1 MKTLLILLAM
11 ALPFSVHAQS
21 QKTEKATFAAGC
33 FWCTEEAFE
42 KVPGVV
48 SAVSGYMGGSL
59 KNPSYEQVS
68 SGRTGHTEV
77 VEVTYDPAKVSYEKL
92 LDTFWLNHD
101 PTVKDRQFCDA
112 GSQYRPE
119 IFFHSDEQKRL
130 AEASK
135 AKWDKQKPFRQPIL
149 TPVTKASAFYPAED
163 YHQDYYKKNALQYK
177 FYVTGCGRYARLDSL
192 WGSLRKLPFIS
203 WRAACRC
210 ARLSASPASLP
221 RTSAR
226 RRAPPCP
233 PCPTAR
239 ISSCAR
245 CSPWYPSS
253 CLRLRR
259 RLSDR
264 FPFRE
269 LLAWESMLP

>member
-1 MKTLLILLAM
+1 MRWIILAIGLTAALA
-11 ALPFSVHAQS
+11 ALPAQA
-21 QKTEKATFAAGC
+21 QKLEKATFAAGC

-48 SAVSGYMGGSL
+48 SAVSGYTGGRV

-68 SGRTGHTEV
+68 SGRTGHAEA

-119 IFFHSDEQKRL
+119 IFYRTEEQKRL

-135 AKWDKQKPFRQPIL
+135 ARWEKDKPFRQPIL
-149 TPVTKASAFYPAED
+149 TPITPATEFYPAED
-163 YHQDYYKKNALQYK
+163 YHQDYYKKNPLQYK

-192 WGSLRKLPFIS
+192 WGELRKK
-203 WRAACRC
+203 
-210 ARLSASPASLP
+210 
-221 RTSAR
+221 
-226 RRAPPCP
+226 
-233 PCPTAR
+233 
-239 ISSCAR
+239 
-245 CSPWYPSS
+245 
-253 CLRLRR
+253 
-259 RLSDR
+259 
-264 FPFRE
+264 
-269 LLAWESMLP
+269 